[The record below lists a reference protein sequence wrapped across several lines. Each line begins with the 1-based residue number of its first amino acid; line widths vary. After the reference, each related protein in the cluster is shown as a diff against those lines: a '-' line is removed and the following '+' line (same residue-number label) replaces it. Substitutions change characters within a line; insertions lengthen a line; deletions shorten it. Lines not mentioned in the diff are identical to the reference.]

1 MESASMRSTLERLHL
16 LSSRPPLALFLQ
28 GEPGTGRKTLAR
40 CFHFLCFHAL
50 CLHSFRDASG
60 MMYREVDCSQIS
72 PEEQSAFFFGAE
84 GMNGGGGLFREA
96 LSGEGAG
103 GSFFLENIRL
113 LSPDVQRR
121 LRALAEETL
130 SVSRRKKRE
139 PRLLLMTSLGAWK
152 GIGQDSS
159 SEDPSAGFDSGFAEL
174 FFRNRVELPPLR
186 ERRDDIPV
194 LTEAL
199 LRDFSGKTGRNLHGV
214 SDRVLSRLLNHPW
227 PGNVAELKQVLE
239 SAALRTDRALI
250 REIFLLPPLL
260 SGRRFGSDF
269 SAKAKREL
277 SGKDSGSS
285 AVFFSGA
292 GEEEVHSLAGLTRA
306 AVQKALHKTNGN
318 KSRAAALLGIHRS
331 TLYRKLGRGLSGK

>member
-1 MESASMRSTLERLHL
+1 MESASMRFTLERLHL

-40 CFHFLCFHAL
+40 YFHFLCFQGL
-50 CLHSFRDASG
+50 FLHSFRDGSR
-60 MMYREVDCSQIS
+60 MMYREVDCSQIP
-72 PEEQSAFFFGAE
+72 PEEQSSFFFGAD
-84 GMNGGGGLFREA
+84 GMKGGGGLFREA
-96 LSGEGAG
+96 LSGERAG
-103 GSFFLENIRL
+103 GSFFLENIHL

-121 LRALAEETL
+121 LRELAEETL
-130 SVSRRKKRE
+130 SVSRRKKKDS
-139 PRLLLMTSLGAWK
+139 PLLLMTSLGAWK
-152 GIGQDSS
+152 GMGQDST
-159 SEDPSAGFDSGFAEL
+159 EGPPTGFDSAFAEL

-199 LRDFSGKTGRNLHGV
+199 LRDFSRKTGRNLHGV

-239 SAALRTDRALI
+239 TAAMRTDRALI

-260 SGRRFGSDF
+260 SGRRSENDF
-269 SAKAKREL
+269 SAKAKTEL
-277 SGKDSGSS
+277 PGKDSGSS
-285 AVFFSGA
+285 AVIFSCA
-292 GEEEVHSLAGLTRA
+292 VEEDVHSLAGLTRA

-331 TLYRKLGRGLSGK
+331 TLYRKLGRGFSGK